1 MIVMPRLTA
10 SLIAIG
16 VLLFLGLLV
25 RYETAASTRGV
36 FASLVEGADGR
47 LSTSKFQW
55 LLWTVVAIFAFVE
68 VTAERL
74 LRGLSVGD
82 PASPEMPVNLLVA
95 MGLSAATMIVAKG
108 VTSAYARDGLVD
120 KSGVAPVHRGG
131 LLTDDDGAV
140 DLSKAQMVSFTLIA
154 IAFYLIRLLGQAGA
168 TPVMVDIDGTL
179 MALMGLSQGGYLGKK
194 MATRDPPPRTQAT

>member
-1 MIVMPRLTA
+1 MLAMPRFTA

-16 VLLFLGLLV
+16 VLVLLGLLV
-25 RYETAASTRGV
+25 RYQTAASTRGV

-55 LLWTVVAIFAFVE
+55 LLWTVVAMFAFVQ

-74 LRGLSVGD
+74 LRGLSIGD
-82 PASPEMPVNLLVA
+82 PASPDMPVNLLIA
-95 MGLSAATMIVAKG
+95 MGLSTATMVVAKG

-120 KSGVAPVHRGG
+120 KSGAARVQRGG
-131 LLTDDDGAV
+131 LLTDDDGVV
-140 DLSKAQMVSFTLIA
+140 DLSKAQMASFTLIA
-154 IAFYLIRLLGQAGA
+154 IAFYLIRLLGQPGSA
-168 TPVMVDIDGTL
+168 PVMVDIDGTL

-194 MATRDPPPRTQAT
+194 MATRDPPPRTQAP